1 MFSDNIWTL
10 VNNLLKFFTE
20 VAEKFIELWNTEFEI
35 GDYLITFPQ
44 MATTFLIVL
53 MGLMFVKKFI
63 F

>member
-20 VAEKFIELWNTEFEI
+20 VAENFIELWNTEFKI

-44 MATTFLIVL
+44 MATTFLVVL